1 MPRRHTDEFT
11 GRPHENFS
19 ALVLHNAHLHVAA
32 EEGEVGGEEGGGQV
46 PLIFLVSPSHFVYHS
61 NENLVPLSMREQEQC
76 DNVARVPRLQTRDR

>member
-32 EEGEVGGEEGGGQV
+32 EEGEAGGEGEGGAGATD
-46 PLIFLVSPSHFVYHS
+46 LFGVSKSFC
-61 NENLVPLSMREQEQC
+61 LSFK
-76 DNVARVPRLQTRDR
+76 